1 MSPPYG
7 QGVTGLIYAAIVA
20 AWAAYL
26 VPLAL
31 RRHDEA
37 VRTRSV
43 DRFSAAMRVLARP
56 SATEADP
63 VRALL
68 SPEASV
74 AASRP
79 RPRISRAAA
88 QRAAARRRRVLTA
101 LLVLSLCVAAVAAF
115 RLLPWWAVF
124 PPLAVCLGFLAACR
138 RQVRADAEAYWADAV
153 ARLPSPSR
161 RGARVAA
168 TYGTGMGD
176 EPNDEPTVILRRNS
190 TESQPAEAAAAEL
203 PQQVVAV
210 AVPTADGGSLWDPL
224 PVTLPTY
231 VSKPAAPRI
240 IRTVD
245 LESPDE
251 PAGQEQNAAAAGAGM
266 EPEQREAVGS

>member
-1 MSPPYG
+1 M
-7 QGVTGLIYAAIVA
+7 IYAAIVA

-43 DRFSAAMRVLARP
+43 DRFSSAMRVLARP
-56 SATEADP
+56 SAADADP
-63 VRALL
+63 VHALL
-68 SPEASV
+68 SPQASV

-79 RPRISRAAA
+79 RPRTSLAAA
-88 QRAAARRRRVLTA
+88 RRAAARRRRVLTG
-101 LLVLSLCVAAVAAF
+101 LFVLWLVVAAVAAF
-115 RLLPWWAVF
+115 GLLPWWAVF
-124 PPLAVCLGFLAACR
+124 PPLAGCLLFLAACR

-153 ARLPSPSR
+153 ARLPAASR
-161 RGARVAA
+161 RGTRVAA
-168 TYGTGMGD
+168 TYGAGMGD
-176 EPNDEPTVILRRNS
+176 EPNDEPTVILRRHETTS
-190 TESQPAEAAAAEL
+190 EPAAPPPAEL

-231 VSKPAAPRI
+231 VTKPAAPRT

-245 LESPDE
+245 LAPPQE
-251 PAGQEQNAAAAGAGM
+251 PADQETYAATAEADLEQ
-266 EPEQREAVGS
+266 EPRQAVGS